1 MWGGATVYRGCGF
14 GTEVAFSWCFPRD
27 NACLRDSVGPF
38 TLIDGATMTA
48 LPNTRDA
55 LGESWT
61 STSRRARRIA
71 RHSRHA
77 AEDIAGEL
85 RNLMSELE
93 STLADGTQAD
103 AVALRGKLRKQL
115 DAARARLNDTR
126 EAVRERAEV
135 AIADADDYVHENPWQ
150 TVAIIGGVALI
161 AGALF
166 AARLR

>member
-1 MWGGATVYRGCGF
+1 
-14 GTEVAFSWCFPRD
+14 
-27 NACLRDSVGPF
+27 
-38 TLIDGATMTA
+38 MTA

-77 AEDIAGEL
+77 AEDIATEL
-85 RNLMSELE
+85 RSLMSELE
-93 STLADGTQAD
+93 DTLADGTQAD
-103 AVALRGKLRKQL
+103 ATALRAQLSKRL

-126 EAVRERAEV
+126 DAVRQRAEV
-135 AIADADDYVHENPWQ
+135 ALADADDYVHENPWQ
-150 TVAIIGGVALI
+150 TLAIVGGIALI

-166 AARLR
+166 ARTR